1 MHTYAHTFFFKE
13 TTQSVHQLTQARKTV
28 VIFLFNSNPA
38 FSLFCLYVLPFLSA
52 DTSIQQWK
60 MQATQHK
67 HVEESIN
74 IKHNIDQTTAKK
86 INQKNDGKNY
96 HRFWLIFLMVIFSII
111 FDWFFPSRRWK
122 KYHQKINQKWWKK
135 YHHFWLIFSI
145 AAMEK
150 IQSFLMVFFHRRKN
164 SIGGK
169 NSIDAIF

>member
-1 MHTYAHTFFFKE
+1 MHTCAHTFFFKE

-74 IKHNIDQTTAKK
+74 IKHNIDQTTAK
-86 INQKNDGKNY
+86 NQSKKMMEKNY
-96 HRFWLIFLMVIFSII
+96 HRFWLIFLMVIFPSFLIDFFMVILARITIKKSIKN
-111 FDWFFPSRRWK
+111 DGK
-122 KYHQKINQKWWKK
+122 N
-135 YHHFWLIFSI
+135 YHHFWLIFFHRRDG
-145 AAMEK
+145 K
-150 IQSFLMVFFHRRKN
+150 ITIIFDGNFFHRRK
-164 SIGGK
+164 K
-169 NSIDAIF
+169 